1 MIQIL
6 TSKKRYLPHQKII
19 HLANLTN
26 SYSPRLYS
34 NNLETPRLKT
44 FKHPSSYASILQSLR
59 DLKPLQQLHSRI
71 IVSGLA
77 NNIFLCNRLVNS
89 YACCGALGVAECIF
103 RRIPSKNVVSW
114 TIMVSGFTRNGLYN
128 EGVEVFREMIMNGFL
143 PNEVTATSVL
153 PVFAKLGLV
162 QFGRLI
168 HSFLIRLGFEINVF
182 VGTSLVD
189 MYMKCGLV
197 SVAEQVFDAMP
208 EKNVFSWNAM
218 ISGYS
223 DNGLG
228 EEGIVQF
235 KRMQRNGIVA
245 DLVTMM
251 SLTASCSRIEWRQ
264 LGRMIRSFI
273 IRSGF
278 DNCLLVKTAL
288 LEMYV
293 KLKCIE
299 DAYRV
304 FNEEM
309 PVKDVV
315 TWTLMLSGFSDAG
328 FGNKAMDIFDQ
339 MIKIDEISLDS
350 VALLGMISSCSKSG
364 AMQQGRRV
372 HAFTIK
378 VGFGDDIFVGS
389 AIIDMY
395 SNCGNLDSA
404 KLYFEGLKER
414 DVVCWNSMIAGLGMN
429 GYSDDAVGLFFLMKR
444 SGIEPNESTYISI
457 LCACTHAGM
466 VNPGLLIFN
475 QLIKERNIEPK
486 LQHYS
491 CIVDLLGRAGRLDE
505 AYSIVN
511 NMPLKPDAGVY
522 GALLGACSI
531 HRNIELGLKISQKLF
546 ELNPDDAGYYVLLSN
561 MYAVSG
567 DWEGVKKTRV
577 SLRSKGLKKD
587 PGISSIEI
595 DGTIFTFMA
604 GDKNHIQYPEIC
616 NFLMNLIAKI
626 ECEGYVPDLNSV
638 FQDLTDDAERDVL
651 YHHSEKLAIA
661 FGLLRTKPGT
671 TIRVMKNLRICNDC
685 HNASKFISTSFE
697 RKLIIKDGNRFHI
710 FQNGICS
717 CKDYW

>member
-1 MIQIL
+1 
-6 TSKKRYLPHQKII
+6 
-19 HLANLTN
+19 
-26 SYSPRLYS
+26 
-34 NNLETPRLKT
+34 
-44 FKHPSSYASILQSLR
+44 
-59 DLKPLQQLHSRI
+59 
-71 IVSGLA
+71 
-77 NNIFLCNRLVNS
+77 
-89 YACCGALGVAECIF
+89 
-103 RRIPSKNVVSW
+103 
-114 TIMVSGFTRNGLYN
+114 
-128 EGVEVFREMIMNGFL
+128 
-143 PNEVTATSVL
+143 
-153 PVFAKLGLV
+153 
-162 QFGRLI
+162 
-168 HSFLIRLGFEINVF
+168 
-182 VGTSLVD
+182 
-189 MYMKCGLV
+189 MKCGLV
-197 SVAEQVFDAMP
+197 SVAGQVFDAMP
-208 EKNVFSWNAM
+208 EKNVFSWNAV

-235 KRMQRNGIVA
+235 KRMQRNGFVA

-251 SLTASCSRIEWRQ
+251 SLTASCIGIEWPQ
-264 LGRMIRSFI
+264 LGGMIRSFI

-304 FNEEM
+304 FSEEM

-350 VALLGMISSCSKSG
+350 VALLGMISGCSKSG
-364 AMQQGRRV
+364 AMHQGRRV

-378 VGFGDDIFVGS
+378 VGFEDDIFVGS

-414 DVVCWNSMIAGLGMN
+414 DVVCWNCMIAGLGMN
-429 GYSDDAVGLFFLMKR
+429 GYSADAVCLFFQMKR
-444 SGIEPNESTYISI
+444 SGIEPNESTYVSV

-466 VNPGLLIFN
+466 VNPGLVIFN
-475 QLIKERNIEPK
+475 QLIKEWNMEPN

-531 HRNIELGLKISQKLF
+531 HRNVELGLKISRKLF
-546 ELNPDDAGYYVLLSN
+546 ELNPNDVGYYVLLSN

-567 DWEGVKKTRV
+567 DWEGVQKTRV

-595 DGTIFTFMA
+595 DRTIFTFMA
-604 GDKNHIQYPEIC
+604 GDKNHLQYPEIC

-626 ECEGYVPDLNSV
+626 ECEGYVPDLISV
-638 FQDLTDDAERDVL
+638 FQDLTDEVKKDIL
-651 YHHSEKLAIA
+651 YHHSEKLAID
-661 FGLLRTKPGT
+661 L
-671 TIRVMKNLRICNDC
+671 
-685 HNASKFISTSFE
+685 
-697 RKLIIKDGNRFHI
+697 
-710 FQNGICS
+710 
-717 CKDYW
+717 DY

>member
-44 FKHPSSYASILQSLR
+44 FEHPSSYASILQHLR

-77 NNIFLCNRLVNS
+77 NNIFLSNRLVNS
-89 YACCGALGVAECIF
+89 YASCGVLRVADI
-103 RRIPSKNVVSW
+103 
-114 TIMVSGFTRNGLYN
+114 
-128 EGVEVFREMIMNGFL
+128 
-143 PNEVTATSVL
+143 L

-162 QFGRLI
+162 NFGRLI
-168 HSFLIRLGFEINVF
+168 HSFLIRLGLEMNVF

-208 EKNVFSWNAM
+208 EKNVACWNARM
-218 ISGYS
+218 SGYS

-228 EEGIVQF
+228 EEAVALF
-235 KRMQRNGIVA
+235 KRMQRDGTVA

-251 SLTASCSRIEWRQ
+251 SLTASCSRIEWPQ
-264 LGRMIRSFI
+264 LGSMI

-304 FNEEM
+304 FSEEM
-309 PVKDVV
+309 PVKDVA
-315 TWTLMLSGFSDAG
+315 WTLMLSGFSDAG

-350 VALLGMISSCSKSG
+350 VVLLGMISSCSKSG

-372 HAFTIK
+372 HAFTVK
-378 VGFGDDIFVGS
+378 VGFEDDIFVGS

-404 KLYFEGLKER
+404 KLCFEGLKER
-414 DVVCWNSMIAGLGMN
+414 DVVCWNYMIAGLGMN
-429 GYSDDAVGLFFLMKR
+429 GYSDDAVSLFFQMKR
-444 SGIEPNESTYISI
+444 SGIEPNESTYASV
-457 LCACTHAGM
+457 LCL
-466 VNPGLLIFN
+466 VIFN
-475 QLIKERNIEPK
+475 QLIKERNIEPN

-546 ELNPDDAGYYVLLSN
+546 ELNPNDAGYYVLLSN

-567 DWEGVKKTRV
+567 DWEDVKKTRV
-577 SLRSKGLKKD
+577 FVRSKGLKKY
-587 PGISSIEI
+587 PGI
-595 DGTIFTFMA
+595 
-604 GDKNHIQYPEIC
+604 
-616 NFLMNLIAKI
+616 
-626 ECEGYVPDLNSV
+626 
-638 FQDLTDDAERDVL
+638 
-651 YHHSEKLAIA
+651 
-661 FGLLRTKPGT
+661 
-671 TIRVMKNLRICNDC
+671 
-685 HNASKFISTSFE
+685 
-697 RKLIIKDGNRFHI
+697 
-710 FQNGICS
+710 
-717 CKDYW
+717 